1 MTKMLPFLF
10 ISLGTYILIMFMD
23 VFQGNYMFQSLYSI
37 KQYFIIARGED
48 YFLVVLFILLFL
60 FLSIVTLLKKQ

>member
-1 MTKMLPFLF
+1 MPKMLPFLF
-10 ISLGTYILIMFMD
+10 MSLGTYILIMFMD

-37 KQYFIIARGED
+37 KQYLIIARGED
-48 YFLVVLFILLFL
+48 YFLVVLFIFLFL